1 MDTTQINRELII
13 SSDVSE
19 VNIVLLEDKQL
30 VEFHK
35 EQKNNSISVG
45 DVYLGRVKKILP
57 GLNSAFIDIG
67 SRKDAF
73 LHYLD
78 LGPQLMSLKKFTKL
92 AEDGNIAQ
100 LNMET
105 FELEKD
111 IEKTGK
117 ISDFISVGDRIPVQI
132 AKEPIN
138 TKGPRITADISFAG
152 RYIVLVPFSNRVSVS
167 QKIKS
172 SEERRRLKVLIQSI
186 KPNNFGVII
195 RTVAED
201 SFSIVE
207 HLVVQNTVV
216 FCSIKQKTT
225 VIAHFHTENTFVRPY
240 GTFVF
245 HRPAGMIVG
254 NKISVIPCR
263 LYKFI
268 YVFNAVF
275 SFL

>member
-78 LGPQLMSLKKFTKL
+78 LGPQVRSLKKYSKF
-92 AEDGNIAQ
+92 AEDGNVAQ
-100 LNMET
+100 LKMDS

-111 IEKTGK
+111 IDKSGK
-117 ISDFISVGDRIPVQI
+117 ISDFLSVGDKIPVQI
-132 AKEPIN
+132 VKEPIN
-138 TKGPRITADISFAG
+138 TKGPRLSSDISFAG

-172 SEERRRLKVLIQSI
+172 NEERKRLKVLIQSI
-186 KPNNFGVII
+186 KPNSII
-195 RTVAED
+195 T
-201 SFSIVE
+201 
-207 HLVVQNTVV
+207 
-216 FCSIKQKTT
+216 QK
-225 VIAHFHTENTFVRPY
+225 IH
-240 GTFVF
+240 
-245 HRPAGMIVG
+245 
-254 NKISVIPCR
+254 KKCR
-263 LYKFI
+263 SK
-268 YVFNAVF
+268 
-275 SFL
+275 